1 MEEKDQKVI
10 FDLGTEIR
18 ESLNIS
24 TLLPFLLK
32 NSLATA
38 SEERELLLN
47 RLISPTEKK
56 DKLLY
61 QWLLQKGDDSLGRF
75 VKALRESA
83 QEEPTHEEIARKI
96 EAKRAESGLFFS
108 VYL

>member
-10 FDLGTEIR
+10 FGLGPEIR

-24 TLLPFLLK
+24 ALLPFLFK

-38 SEERELLLN
+38 PEERELLLN

-83 QEEPTHEEIARKI
+83 QEEPTHEGIAHKI
-96 EAKRAESGLFFS
+96 EAKRAEGGLLFNI
-108 VYL
+108 